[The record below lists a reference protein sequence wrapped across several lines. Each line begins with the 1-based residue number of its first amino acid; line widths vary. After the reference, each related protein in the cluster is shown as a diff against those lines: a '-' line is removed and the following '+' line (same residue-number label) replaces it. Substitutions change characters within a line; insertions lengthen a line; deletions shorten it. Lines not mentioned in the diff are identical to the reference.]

1 MKKPGAWALV
11 TMVALVVVLA
21 AAACGD
27 DDSGQATNSVTA
39 GDVHMSAAPVLVA
52 INMLDSAGLHAM
64 DTSITQDGKIPST
77 AHTTAVHLQTLVLV
91 TGWPNELKDPAK
103 KLAVLLGDFAAA
115 IDTDK
120 PDMKKAAEASN
131 KVHAGEHDFS
141 KQVWEYLAKEAGLK
155 GGSDTHAESAATPS
169 PAAAKIQVTDA
180 TARATTND
188 VSAVY
193 FTVKNP
199 GPADRLVKAAVDASV
214 AQVAQLHTMVTEGAT
229 ARMQQV
235 DGIDVP
241 AGGEVVLKPGGYH
254 VMLMNV
260 QKPLKEGDSVPVT
273 LTFEKGGTVQV
284 IAAVKTLAGGGMN

>member
-1 MKKPGAWALV
+1 MNKPGALALV
-11 TMVALVVVLA
+11 TVVALVLMLA

-27 DDSGQATNSVTA
+27 DDSGGKSSGAVQTRV
-39 GDVHMSAAPVLVA
+39 APVLVA
-52 INMLDSAGLHAM
+52 INMLDSAGLHAI

-77 AHTTAVHLQTLVLV
+77 AHTTAVHLQAAVLV
-91 TGWPNELKDPAK
+91 TDWPQELKDPAK
-103 KLAVLLGDFAAA
+103 KLAALLGDFAMA

-120 PDMKKAAEASN
+120 PDMKKVTDASN

-141 KQVWEYLAKEAGLK
+141 HQVWDYLAKEAGLT
-155 GGSDTHAESAATPS
+155 GGDDTHAESAATPS
-169 PAAAKIQVTDA
+169 PAAAKIQVTDV
-180 TARATTND
+180 TARPTTND

-199 GPADRLVKAAVDASV
+199 GAADRLVKATVDPGV
-214 AQVAQLHTMVTEGAT
+214 AQMAQLHTMVTEGAT
-229 ARMQQV
+229 AKMQQV
-235 DGIDVP
+235 DGVDVP
-241 AGGEVVLKPGGYH
+241 AGGEVVLKPGGFH

-260 QKPLKEGDSVPVT
+260 QKPLKEGDSLPVT